1 MAVLELSWTSPGAAV
16 AGCPSVMPTSAG
28 PRIIVGTSTG
38 DAAALDGAGREIWRT
53 PIGASVLLWPA
64 IDTVPELGASVS
76 REPSPARSRVSHP
89 PVRSTGY
96 AKQVRRTPSST
107 ASPSCAVAA
116 TSRWRQRGG
125 TV

>member
-38 DAAALDGAGREIWRT
+38 DAAGLDGAGREIWRT

-64 IDTVPELGASVS
+64 IDTVPGTR
-76 REPSPARSRVSHP
+76 REHTCGNRRRRDRVSL
-89 PVRSTGY
+89 T
-96 AKQVRRTPSST
+96 RR
-107 ASPSCAVAA
+107 
-116 TSRWRQRGG
+116 
-125 TV
+125 